1 MIYGVKSANQLKLD
15 FMSEL
20 FCTAVMLGIEKYK
33 YNSPGGRESEKFV
46 RYIYTYIYTHIVEV
60 SFPKFW
66 PR

>member
-1 MIYGVKSANQLKLD
+1 VGICGVKSANQLKLD

-46 RYIYTYIYTHIVEV
+46 RYIYTHIVEV

-66 PR
+66 PC